1 MILLGLASCKLL
13 TKFLFH
19 WCFLFHSL
27 FPFCQSASL
36 FTFVCIK
43 TKIISSCWKTSADVT
58 TPWRKSWT
66 LPTVCLLPAFIT
78 LCFPSLTEIVLQH
91 RDPFHYVFS
100 PSVVLDKTKWWTKSG
115 QSLSYT
121 DTWHQDVLIK
131 TRLYLPRAVTS
142 MYCFLKSRIFFM
154 QQNIHRLGIIQRSNC
169 RRHRDKLK
177 YKLAGTPGVPGVST
191 RIPKINTTSL
201 KTAVFWHLYFST
213 GCWVRQT
220 KGILGML
227 APA

>member
-1 MILLGLASCKLL
+1 MNFAN
-13 TKFLFH
+13 
-19 WCFLFHSL
+19 SL
-27 FPFCQSASL
+27 STACL
-36 FTFVCIK
+36 HNFVLSK
-43 TKIISSCWKTSADVT
+43 
-58 TPWRKSWT
+58 P
-66 LPTVCLLPAFIT
+66 
-78 LCFPSLTEIVLQH
+78 EIVLQR

-177 YKLAGTPGVPGVST
+177 YKLSRTPGVPGVST
-191 RIPKINTTSL
+191 RIPKINTTWRLQCSGIYIFLLVVELGRL
-201 KTAVFWHLYFST
+201 KVFWVCWHLHNVSVFPLYMSRLWFP
-213 GCWVRQT
+213 WL
-220 KGILGML
+220 INF
-227 APA
+227 